1 MSEKPFRLRPDIRSL
16 VVLAVLAA
24 GAGLWL
30 GCTTTTDF
38 PGAPATDI
46 AKGSQLLQEL
56 GDRIV
61 QGIVPSSPQYAQ
73 PSPNPATELTPF
85 PTETI
90 VDPQTDGLETQQPCI
105 DQAEAG
111 RPIDVNIPDDTIM
124 QPGQEFSKAWR
135 LINVGTCTWNSAYNV
150 VWYWGEQMSSA
161 FAFPLEGETGPGK
174 QADITVNLIAPQK
187 PGVYQSNWKLR
198 NPEGRIFGV
207 GPGEGLYFYVRI
219 HVAGS
224 PVPEEQDRSL
234 ILQNTPTPYAGGP
247 TRLLPDDR
255 IDLDK
260 NLLNPTVGE
269 DVTMSS
275 RDPYFLV
282 PFEETF
288 FSVYGK
294 TQPTESQCLSTEP
307 SKTPLRVDYLE
318 SGIYLCYLT
327 NEGRSG
333 WMRIQNFWTFQERAL
348 LNLEV
353 YTWPL
358 P

>member
-1 MSEKPFRLRPDIRSL
+1 MSEKPYRRRPGLNTL
-16 VVLAVLAA
+16 VLLTTLAA
-24 GAGLWL
+24 SGGLLL
-30 GCTTTTDF
+30 GCTTALDF
-38 PGAPATDI
+38 PSAQATNI
-46 AKGSQLLQEL
+46 TEGINQVQEL
-56 GDRIV
+56 GHSNA
-61 QGIVPSSPQYAQ
+61 QNAVPSPLQ
-73 PSPNPATELTPF
+73 PARPAPNLGTEQSSLL
-85 PTETI
+85 TET
-90 VDPQTDGLETQQPCI
+90 VGVSKAGAPVTDQPCI

-111 RPIDVNIPDDTIM
+111 RPIDMNIPDDTVM
-124 QPGQEFSKAWR
+124 QPGQEFSKTWR

-150 VWYWGEQMSSA
+150 IWYWGEQMSSA
-161 FAFPLEGETGPGK
+161 LALPLEGETVPGK
-174 QADITVNLIAPQK
+174 QAYITVNFVAPQK

-198 NPEGRIFGV
+198 SPAGRVFGV

-219 HVAGS
+219 RVAGS
-224 PVPEEQDRSL
+224 PVPEEDGRSL
-234 ILQNTPTPYAGGP
+234 IVQNTPTPYAGGP
-247 TRLLPDDR
+247 TRLLPSDR

-260 NLLNPTVGE
+260 NTLNPTTGE
-269 DVTMSS
+269 DVAMSS
-275 RDPYFLV
+275 GDPYFLA
-282 PFEETF
+282 PFDETF

-307 SKTPLRVDYLE
+307 SKIPLRVDDLE

-333 WMRIQNFWTFQERAL
+333 WMRIQNFWTFQDRAL